1 MDYYIKNGEMGKEVK
16 MEKNK
21 IMQEVGGFQDVAADF
36 KDVWSDLNDILD
48 YENEREKEILDSF
61 LGLIINFEKEIKKSL
76 DKLTNEEV

>member
-1 MDYYIKNGEMGKEVK
+1 

>member
-1 MDYYIKNGEMGKEVK
+1 MKKD
-16 MEKNK
+16 K
-21 IMQEVGGFQDVAADF
+21 IIQEISGFQDVATDF

-61 LGLIINFEKEIKKSL
+61 LVLIINFEKEIKKSL

>member
-1 MDYYIKNGEMGKEVK
+1 

-21 IMQEVGGFQDVAADF
+21 IMQEVGGFQDVATDF
-36 KDVWSDLNDILD
+36 KDVWSDLNNILD
-48 YENEREKEILDSF
+48 YEDKREKEILDSF

>member
-1 MDYYIKNGEMGKEVK
+1 

-48 YENEREKEILDSF
+48 NENEREKEILDSF

>member
-1 MDYYIKNGEMGKEVK
+1 M
-16 MEKNK
+16 NK
-21 IMQEVGGFQDVAADF
+21 DKIIQEISGFQDVATDF
-36 KDVWSDLNDILD
+36 KDVWSDLNNILD

>member
-1 MDYYIKNGEMGKEVK
+1 
-16 MEKNK
+16 
-21 IMQEVGGFQDVAADF
+21 MQEVGGFQDDADDF

>member
-1 MDYYIKNGEMGKEVK
+1 

-48 YENEREKEILDSF
+48 YENE
-61 LGLIINFEKEIKKSL
+61 
-76 DKLTNEEV
+76 